1 MLCSAPNVF
10 DMGCKIGEHRFSVAP
25 RYRCLGYALLRS
37 LQQLRSI
44 MRYRFADREK
54 AAGVTYT
61 PRILSDFVARKII
74 EYGET
79 LPAER
84 PVRVLDPAVGDGELL
99 VSLLRELSTQFG
111 CSVEVHGFE
120 TAPEALA
127 RASARLDHLFPCI
140 PQHLVNENFLEYVAE
155 RHCSDEQCRSLWHE
169 PEIDYD
175 LIIANPPYVRTQILG
190 AAQAQLLSK
199 RFGLSGRVDL
209 YYAFILGIARVL
221 SSNGT
226 AGIIV
231 SNRFMTTKSGSTVR
245 KSLLEHFTLRHAWDL
260 GDTKLFDAAV
270 LPAVL
275 LLSGKSDKNSV
286 HPRFSSIYETSEPA
300 TSRAQN
306 PIDAL
311 GCEGVVSVQDQ
322 RRFKVE
328 HGRLDTNGSP
338 SGGWRVA
345 NRTTDSWLAIVN
357 SYAWGRFRDIGR
369 IRVGV
374 KTCADPIFIR
384 DDWQET
390 PMSERPELL
399 RPITTHHIA
408 RRFKACASKHPKQMV
423 YPHEVVGG
431 KRQPVDL
438 DLYPRS
444 QAYLERHRS
453 ALERRKYV
461 TSAGR
466 AWYEIWVPQ
475 DPDAWKETKLVFRD
489 ISESP
494 TFWIDKDGSIINGD
508 CYWMIC
514 DEAKDS
520 DLLWLAAAVGNST
533 FVEFYYDLRFRNKLY
548 AGRRRFM
555 SQYVEEFP
563 IPDPHS
569 DIGKELVARTKLIY
583 ERTPPTG
590 DCEFGAELDPMV
602 WKALTG
608 KEKSFNF

>member
-1 MLCSAPNVF
+1 
-10 DMGCKIGEHRFSVAP
+10 
-25 RYRCLGYALLRS
+25 
-37 LQQLRSI
+37 
-44 MRYRFADREK
+44 MRYTIADREK
-54 AAGVTYT
+54 ATGVTYT

-74 EYGET
+74 EHGRD
-79 LPAER
+79 LPTDR
-84 PVRVLDPAVGDGELL
+84 PVRILDPAVGDGELL
-99 VSLLRELSTQFG
+99 VSLLEEISTQVG
-111 CSVEVHGFE
+111 CAVEVHGFE
-120 TAPEALA
+120 TDPEALA
-127 RASARLDHLFPCI
+127 RASARLDDRFPRM
-140 PQHLVNENFLEYVAE
+140 PQHFVNDDFLEYVLE
-155 RHCSDEQCRSLWHE
+155 RHGSDEHCRSLWHE
-169 PEIDYD
+169 PENDYD

-209 YYAFILGIARVL
+209 YYAFILGMARVL

-245 KSLLEHFTLRHAWDL
+245 KSLLDHFTIRHAWDL

-275 LLSGKSDKNSV
+275 LLSGKSDKNTGQ
-286 HPRFSSIYETSEPA
+286 PRFSSIYETSDPA
-300 TSRAQN
+300 TTHAQN

-311 GCEGVVSVQDQ
+311 RCEGVVSVQDQ
-322 RRFKVE
+322 RRFRVE

-338 SGGWRVA
+338 TGGWRVA
-345 NRTTDSWLAIVN
+345 NRATDSWLAVVK
-357 SYAWGRFRDIGR
+357 SRSWGRFRDIGR

-384 DDWQET
+384 DDWQDK
-390 PMSERPELL
+390 PVSERPELL

-408 RRFKACASKHPKQMV
+408 RRFRPYASERPIQMV

-431 KRQPVDL
+431 KRRPVDL
-438 DLYPRS
+438 ELYPRS
-444 QAYLERHRS
+444 RAYLERHRS
-453 ALERRKYV
+453 VLEGRKYV
-461 TSAGR
+461 MNAGR
-466 AWYEIWVPQ
+466 SWYEIWVPQ
-475 DPDAWKETKLVFRD
+475 DPDAWKQTKLVFRD
-489 ISESP
+489 ISEKP

-514 DEAKDS
+514 DGAKDT

-533 FVEFYYDLRFRNKLY
+533 FIEFYYDLVFRNRLY

-563 IPDPHS
+563 LPDPDS
-569 DIGKELVARTKLIY
+569 GIGRELVSRTKQIY

-590 DCEFGAELDPMV
+590 DYEVGAELDEIV

-608 KEKSFNF
+608 KEKYLNGEI